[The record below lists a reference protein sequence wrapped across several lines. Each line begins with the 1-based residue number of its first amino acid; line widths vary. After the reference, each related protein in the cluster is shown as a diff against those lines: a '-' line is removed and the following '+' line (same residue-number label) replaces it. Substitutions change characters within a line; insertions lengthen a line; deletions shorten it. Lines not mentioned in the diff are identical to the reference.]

1 MAESETK
8 TGGVDRIHRN
18 RKPRFQFE
26 NRRSTLGFALWLRIV
41 LSRMI
46 RPSLVS
52 IAVFILV
59 AVIQTGCST
68 PSTADSPPECTIPK
82 EACCRGKRPPWTK
95 FGASRAA
102 LSSLDIT
109 ELEAQGSTLAAFI
122 DGRTPDPQEGDHQ
135 DASLSPTKTE
145 LKIRI
150 GTFGDESS
158 PT

>member
-1 MAESETK
+1 
-8 TGGVDRIHRN
+8 
-18 RKPRFQFE
+18 
-26 NRRSTLGFALWLRIV
+26 
-41 LSRMI
+41 MI

-68 PSTADSPPECTIPK
+68 PSTADSPPGMHYSQGSLLAV
-82 EACCRGKRPPWTK
+82 EAASMDKVWR
-95 FGASRAA
+95 ASRAA

-122 DGRTPDPQEGDHQ
+122 DGRTPDLKKVTIKMRP
-135 DASLSPTKTE
+135 LSPTKTE

-150 GTFGDESS
+150 GTFGDESLAHLIYEKIQIALA
-158 PT
+158 P